1 MLNLVYVQRGA
12 LALVALGSVLPWI
25 TLGPFSVSAF
35 DGSDGKVML
44 VAALAAL
51 GLTVRRIRVL
61 SSLATLG
68 VGIFAVEEGV
78 RIWRNITTIPT
89 SIFGNASPGI
99 GLILALAAGAVAI
112 GTVAHPYV
120 QRYRAS
126 RALREASA

>member
-1 MLNLVYVQRGA
+1 MPSRFGRKNVLNLLNVQRGA

-25 TLGPFSVSAF
+25 TVGPFSVSAF
-35 DGSDGKVML
+35 DGSDGKLML
-44 VAALAAL
+44 VVALAAL
-51 GLTVRRIRVL
+51 VLTVRHIRVL

-99 GLILALAAGAVAI
+99 GLIL
-112 GTVAHPYV
+112 V
-120 QRYRAS
+120 QRYRAG
-126 RALREASA
+126 RALPEASA